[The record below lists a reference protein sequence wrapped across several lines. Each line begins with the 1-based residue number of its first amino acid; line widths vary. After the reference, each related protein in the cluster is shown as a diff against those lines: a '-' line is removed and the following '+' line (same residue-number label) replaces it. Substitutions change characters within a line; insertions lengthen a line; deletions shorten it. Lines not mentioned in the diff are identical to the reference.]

1 MSSSADPFLR
11 QRTDRLWRTGAAWR
25 TFLRRW
31 GISLAS
37 LASGLV
43 TLLIFRR
50 GVPHVGWIIGYVV
63 GLWLLFAVLS
73 QARDALLAG
82 GRHLVVAAGD
92 YTIQTLYHGL
102 LLFVLPG
109 YFASTT
115 FDGITVVFFAVLAAA
130 ALLTTVDPWYRAVV
144 HPRPWLGLAFFGFSL
159 FAGLNVALPLVGV
172 PPAAAV
178 VLSAALGALGLTPT
192 FFQRAGR
199 WGPAAARAGAVAL
212 LAVGAAWIARPA
224 VPPAP
229 VSLVH
234 PTLARAVADLEPVE
248 PVARISLTELRA
260 WGGLTAF
267 TPVAAPAAL
276 HQAIEHRWRHEG
288 RVVSTVRLA
297 HAGAGRPAGRLPHLL
312 PKGRLPARRP
322 GSLDGGRG
330 DRLRPADR
338 PPPLPGGRVTVL
350 FDTHAHLH
358 DPAFDA
364 DRAAVIARAR
374 AAGVAGFLTIG
385 TDEAHLGGGGRPRRG
400 GARRLRRRRHPPA
413 RRRARRIRRPSSGS
427 PRSRARRG
435 SSRSARSGS
444 TTTVTS
450 RPGPSSGPRSS
461 PSSGWR
467 GPSGSPSCSIA
478 GRRTRISS
486 TSARPRGS
494 PPSAGSST
502 ASRATSRWRAAASTS
517 GS

>member
-1 MSSSADPFLR
+1 MSSSADPLLR
-11 QRTDRLWRTGAAWR
+11 RRTIARADGGVWR

-63 GLWLLFAVLS
+63 VLWLLFAVLG
-73 QARDALLAG
+73 QTREALLTG

-115 FDGITVVFFAVLAAA
+115 FDGITIVFFAVLVTV

-172 PPAAAV
+172 PPAGAV

-192 FFQRAGR
+192 FFQRTGR
-199 WGPAAARAGAVAL
+199 WWLAAGRAGAVAV
-212 LAVGAAWIARPA
+212 LAVGGAWLARPA

-234 PTLARAVADLEPVE
+234 PTVARAVVDLEPLN
-248 PVARISLTELRA
+248 PVARVTVRELRE
-260 WGGLTAF
+260 WGGLVAF

-276 HQAIEHRWRHEG
+276 RQPIAHRWRHEG
-288 RVVSTVRLA
+288 SVVSTV
-297 HAGAGRPAGRLPHLL
+297 HLPT
-312 PKGRLPARRP
+312 PVR
-322 GSLDGGRG
+322 
-330 DRLRPADR
+330 
-338 PPPLPGGRVTVL
+338 
-350 FDTHAHLH
+350 
-358 DPAFDA
+358 
-364 DRAAVIARAR
+364 
-374 AAGVAGFLTIG
+374 
-385 TDEAHLGGGGRPRRG
+385 GGRPG
-400 GARRLRRRRHPPA
+400 GFRTYSRKTDFPPDAQGRWTVDVVTASGQLIGRLRFRVDA
-413 RRRARRIRRPSSGS
+413 
-427 PRSRARRG
+427 
-435 SSRSARSGS
+435 
-444 TTTVTS
+444 
-450 RPGPSSGPRSS
+450 
-461 PSSGWR
+461 
-467 GPSGSPSCSIA
+467 
-478 GRRTRISS
+478 
-486 TSARPRGS
+486 
-494 PPSAGSST
+494 
-502 ASRATSRWRAAASTS
+502 
-517 GS
+517 

>member
-11 QRTDRLWRTGAAWR
+11 SRTTAPAEGAAWR
-25 TFLRRW
+25 TFVRRW

-50 GVPHVGWIIGYVV
+50 GVPHVSWIIGYVV

-73 QARDALLAG
+73 QTRDALLAG

-115 FDGITVVFFAVLAAA
+115 FDGITVVFFAVLVVA

-144 HPRPWLGLAFFGFSL
+144 HPRPWLGLTFFGFSL

-172 PPAAAV
+172 PPAGAV
-178 VLSAALGALGLTPT
+178 VLSAGLGALGLTPT

-212 LAVGAAWIARPA
+212 LAVGAGWIARPA

-234 PTLARAVADLEPVE
+234 PTLARTVADLEPVE
-248 PVARISLTELRA
+248 PVARVSMSELRA

-276 HQAIEHRWRHEG
+276 QQTIEHRWRHEG
-288 RVVSTVRLA
+288 RVVSTVRLTT
-297 HAGAGRPAGRLPHLL
+297 P
-312 PKGRLPARRP
+312 
-322 GSLDGGRG
+322 
-330 DRLRPADR
+330 
-338 PPPLPGGRVTVL
+338 VQ
-350 FDTHAHLH
+350 
-358 DPAFDA
+358 
-364 DRAAVIARAR
+364 
-374 AAGVAGFLTIG
+374 
-385 TDEAHLGGGGRPRRG
+385 GGRPG
-400 GARRLRRRRHPPA
+400 GFRTYSRKADFPPDAQGRWTVDVVTASGQLIGRLRFRVD
-413 RRRARRIRRPSSGS
+413 G
-427 PRSRARRG
+427 
-435 SSRSARSGS
+435 
-444 TTTVTS
+444 
-450 RPGPSSGPRSS
+450 
-461 PSSGWR
+461 
-467 GPSGSPSCSIA
+467 
-478 GRRTRISS
+478 
-486 TSARPRGS
+486 
-494 PPSAGSST
+494 
-502 ASRATSRWRAAASTS
+502 
-517 GS
+517 